1 MYDIAITT
9 YNKLIVNY
17 DTYEFTPFSY
27 SNIAIDNPWYINCE
41 SAPDFCN
48 PPPPEQNMLKD
59 TITIAEDTYAFE
71 NTPVVIK
78 QWQHQ
83 DRDYTFT
90 DQTPSNHKDM
100 VTTIFKTLRNGAG
113 IVTST
118 NHYIITNI
126 NTDSDNWSSY
136 YKEPDSITQ
145 HDSILFPVVN
155 AHTGFFIG
163 PLQHIP
169 YIRTITITINS
180 NDLAIDMPTHEL
192 SVNVYSSGDYSIS
205 IPEGRY
211 TYAEYF
217 DHVYNVVWNTSF
229 PKNGVEYIYKYN
241 YMPMLRNQLL
251 VTGDD
256 YAKSL
261 YCKLYCGGYYQNNK
275 VNTNT
280 LLPANSRCLHIPEGE
295 WTADDLINAV
305 NSNSDDCLFTLSSDN
320 KYIYIKS
327 DFPFIINPVC
337 KIITKDTDTSETF
350 AKQHILLKH
359 PMNKH
364 FTASCSYNGQTF
376 QSEDNFTP
384 AEFLRWIH
392 KVTGVSCNIHDDV
405 IYCPANITV
414 SDNPFF
420 EFKEN
425 GTVVNLCG
433 LSTLSYKVNITSACK
448 IVSKSGYIDY
458 NPEFISYD
466 YSANINN
473 NITSTLNTSKVK
485 LL

>member
-1 MYDIAITT
+1 MNVTITT

-17 DTYEFTPFSY
+17 DTYEFTPSSY

-41 SAPDFCN
+41 SAPDFCD
-48 PPPPEQNMLKD
+48 PPPPEQN
-59 TITIAEDTYAFE
+59 TINGPITIAEDTYAFE
-71 NTPVVIK
+71 NTPIVIK
-78 QWQHQ
+78 QWQNQ
-83 DRDYTFT
+83 QLEWSFT

-100 VTTIFKTLRNGAG
+100 VTTIFKTLRNNGG

-126 NTDSDNWSSY
+126 NTNSDNWSSY

-155 AHTGFFIG
+155 AYTGFYIG

-180 NDLAIDMPTHEL
+180 NDLAIDMPAHEL
-192 SVNVYSSGDYSIS
+192 SVNIHSSGNYSIS

-211 TYAEYF
+211 TYPEYF
-217 DHVYNVVWNTSF
+217 DHVYNLVWNKSF
-229 PKNGVEYIYKYN
+229 PKGGNTYIYKYN

-261 YCKLYCGGYYQNNK
+261 YCKLYCGGYYSYNK
-275 VNTNT
+275 INTNT
-280 LLPANSRCLHIPEGE
+280 LLPANSRCLHVPEGE
-295 WTADDLINAV
+295 WTADNLIAAV

-327 DFPFIINPVC
+327 VFPFIINPVC
-337 KIITKDTDTSETF
+337 KIITQDTDTSETF
-350 AKQHILLKH
+350 AKQHVLLKH
-359 PMNKH
+359 PQVKH
-364 FTASCSYNGQTF
+364 FTASCQYNGQTF
-376 QSEDNFTP
+376 QSENDYTP

-392 KVTGVSCNIHDDV
+392 TVTNIKCVIHNDV

-425 GTVVNLCG
+425 GTVVNRCG
-433 LSTLSYKVNITSACK
+433 LSTMSYKVNITSACK

-458 NPEFISYD
+458 NPVLVPYD
-466 YSANINN
+466 TVKIND
-473 NITSTLNTSKVK
+473 NITTTLNTSKVK